1 MESDWNTI
9 AMLQSIVEELRN
21 ENTILDS
28 KHKKVKKSLE
38 TLIEIAVKY
47 VPPNILNPILT
58 ELNASV
64 GLTLSNS

>member
-58 ELNASV
+58 ELDGGV
-64 GLTLSNS
+64 RPTLSNS